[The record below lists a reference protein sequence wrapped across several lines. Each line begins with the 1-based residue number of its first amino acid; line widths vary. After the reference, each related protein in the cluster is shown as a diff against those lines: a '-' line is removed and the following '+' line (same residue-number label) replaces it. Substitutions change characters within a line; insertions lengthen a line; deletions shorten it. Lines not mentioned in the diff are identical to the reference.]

1 MEFVQKGK
9 KASYAASFSYLNIDD
24 KNLKRIQESLKKFQ
38 AVSVREYHGLEILNK
53 IGIQGT
59 WVLDPVFLL
68 SKEDWIKL
76 MSPFTKTENF
86 LLIYDFEKNNELK
99 EFALQYAKE
108 KNLRIYAINDTYP
121 LNYVDKNFN
130 NAGPREFISLIYH
143 CDAFISNSFHGTAF
157 SIIFNKPVFVFN
169 RHRHKVNSRMES
181 LMSMMNLKKFI
192 IEDESMYQTAL
203 KANFNYGEINSIIKA
218 ETIKSKHFINQL
230 L

>member
-108 KNLRIYAINDTYP
+108 KT
-121 LNYVDKNFN
+121 
-130 NAGPREFISLIYH
+130 
-143 CDAFISNSFHGTAF
+143 
-157 SIIFNKPVFVFN
+157 
-169 RHRHKVNSRMES
+169 
-181 LMSMMNLKKFI
+181 
-192 IEDESMYQTAL
+192 
-203 KANFNYGEINSIIKA
+203 
-218 ETIKSKHFINQL
+218 
-230 L
+230 